1 MSESSSASGSGMGGW
16 IARLVSWGIA
26 KKRPRSI
33 AEADALARPM
43 VNRWVAVAVGVSW
56 VPGSTFVLA
65 GVDFKIFHDLAKVY
79 AIPDFDVDA
88 MMVAIGGSVV
98 GRGAAEAAG
107 WAFGVG
113 WLTNPIVA
121 GGITKALSKAIMDY
135 MRRES
140 SLPAT

>member
-1 MSESSSASGSGMGGW
+1 MSDSSSTSSGGMGGF
-16 IARLVSWGIA
+16 IANLVSWGIA
-26 KKRPRSI
+26 KKRPKSI

-56 VPGSTFVLA
+56 VPGSTLVLA
-65 GVDFKIFHDLAKVY
+65 SVDFKIFHDLAKVY
-79 AIPDFDVDA
+79 AIPDFNVDA
-88 MMVAIGGSVV
+88 MVVAIGGSVV
-98 GRGAAEAAG
+98 GRGVAEAAG

-121 GGITKALSKAIMDY
+121 GGITKALSNAIMDY